1 MFARFLFGDDVF
13 ISYSR
18 RDGAKYAAALA
29 NELSRPGI
37 GFSCFLDQWG
47 ASAATELSR
56 PVLRALRRSSVLVLV
71 GTAGAAHS
79 PMVREEVQRFAQPS
93 RFRSH
98 RPILP
103 INIDGAFDRVQWSEL
118 TGLHRAPEAEEAR
131 TDGRPSEA
139 VIRLIQNSYTFTRR
153 NQRVRGL
160 SLGAVV
166 LLLAAIGVSIYATQ
180 QRKAAS
186 SAKQDAQAAQIKAE
200 AAAKSAKE
208 QEQLARENADRANE
222 NARQSDLHAAQAR
235 ENAAKAERQ
244 QRLTEQQTEIA
255 EARLLAVEANLARA
269 QRPEL
274 LPRSVLLG
282 IEAIR
287 KFPSAETDQAL
298 RQGLDLLPRQIA
310 AFKHNDEVNTVAF
323 SRDGKRLATTG
334 RIRAVQMWDVG
345 SREPVASRVEY
356 HEAYGPV
363 YAAML
368 SPNWELFAAAT
379 RDLKVRLW
387 RVSTGGL
394 HIPPLEHQ
402 RPVGAIAFSPDGKY
416 LATGEDKTVRVWD
429 VVSGRPVTSMTTEG
443 ADLSGEI
450 VAVAFDPSGKYL
462 AAARR
467 EVVQIWEATTGK
479 FVRTL
484 RHQGA
489 ARALVFS
496 PAGRYLATSTAMG
509 RTNVWKADSGDSVV
523 ELHHPGQAP
532 IVAFSPDERLLAT
545 ANSADRAVRIWQ
557 VEDGKELAILQHGA
571 GVLAV
576 LFSPDGRHLASASA
590 DHTGRV
596 WDMTSY
602 REVARMVHGESV
614 RAATFSPDGRYLA
627 TASADGTARLWE
639 ATTPAQGMPQKYR
652 DFTTSLA
659 FGLRGAYL
667 ATVGQDEALEWWEAD
682 AGRVHRLEHGEDARA
697 LALSPDGRFIALVLK
712 VGIAADRDN
721 TVEVREVTSE
731 RMIARLNH
739 AGVRDWDE
747 IRRQEAAR
755 GVSYRVYTP
764 AIDEM
769 RKAGSVAVES
779 FSLDG
784 RYLVTKAVD
793 RTTRV
798 ARVWDVTSGR
808 EVQRIEY
815 PYNSSFDVTFSPDN
829 KLMATVIRPGQ
840 PASEE
845 STVQVWQLSDGRE
858 LPHLRTRGHASVVFS
873 PDGRH
878 LAISSA
884 GVQTRTGT
892 VTVREVASGN
902 RVSSFQDQDYIRDLV
917 FSPDGKFLLTRDVAR
932 VAHLREGATCREVRF
947 LGGLGDGPASFS
959 ADGRYLAAS
968 RRDHQARVWVVT
980 VWDLS
985 RGQSFASF
993 KQEGQ
998 VSAVAFSPDAKYL
1011 ATASHE
1017 DRTARVWEPGGQRE
1031 VARVTLNEPVTA
1043 VAFSPDGRHF
1053 VTGESNGTARVW
1065 LWHPEDLIEAACARL
1080 TVELTADEWRRY
1092 LPNEPPRQ
1100 PCRAVQTSK
1109 KLPK

>member
-1 MFARFLFGDDVF
+1 
-13 ISYSR
+13 
-18 RDGAKYAAALA
+18 
-29 NELSRPGI
+29 
-37 GFSCFLDQWG
+37 
-47 ASAATELSR
+47 
-56 PVLRALRRSSVLVLV
+56 
-71 GTAGAAHS
+71 
-79 PMVREEVQRFAQPS
+79 MVREEVQRFAQPS

-180 QRKAAS
+180 QRKTAA
-186 SAKQDAQAAQIKAE
+186 SAKQEARAAQIEAE
-200 AAAKSAKE
+200 SAAKSAKE
-208 QEQLARENADRANE
+208 QEQLARTNAERANE
-222 NARQSDLHAAQAR
+222 NARQSELHAAQAR
-235 ENAAKAERQ
+235 ENAAKAELQ

-255 EARLLAVEANLARA
+255 QARLLAVEANLARA

-310 AFKHNDEVNTVAF
+310 AFKHDDDVIAVAF
-323 SRDGKRLATTG
+323 SRDGKRVATTG
-334 RIRAVQMWDVG
+334 RIRAVQMWDV
-345 SREPVASRVEY
+345 STREAVASRVKY

-363 YAAML
+363 YTAAL

-387 RVSTGGL
+387 RVSTGEL
-394 HIPPLEHQ
+394 HVPPLEHQ
-402 RPVGAIAFSPDGKY
+402 RPVGAIAFSPDGRY
-416 LATGEDKTVRVWD
+416 LATGEDKTVRVWE
-429 VVSGRPVTSMTTEG
+429 VASGRPVTSMTTEG
-443 ADLSGEI
+443 ANLSGDI
-450 VAVAFDPSGKYL
+450 TAVVFDPSGTHL

-467 EVVQIWEATTGK
+467 DIVQIWEATTGK
-479 FVRTL
+479 LARTL
-484 RHQGA
+484 HHEGA
-489 ARALVFS
+489 TRGIIFS
-496 PAGRYLATSTAMG
+496 PTGRYVAISTAMG
-509 RTNVWKADSGDSVV
+509 RTKVWKADSGDSVV
-523 ELHHPGQAP
+523 EVHHPGQAP
-532 IVAFSPDERLLAT
+532 IVAFSPDEKLLAT
-545 ANSADRAVRIWQ
+545 ANSADRAVRISR
-557 VEDGKELAILQHGA
+557 VEDGKELAILPHGA

-576 LFSPDGRHLASASA
+576 LFSPDGRYLASASA
-590 DHTGRV
+590 DHTGRT

-614 RAATFSPDGRYLA
+614 RGVTFSPEGRYLA

-639 ATTPAQGMPQKYR
+639 ATAAAEGLPQKYK

-659 FGLRGAYL
+659 FGSRGAYL
-667 ATVGQDEALEWWEAD
+667 ATVGQDEALEWWDAA
-682 AGRVHRLEHGEDARA
+682 AGRIHRLEHGEDARG
-697 LALSPDGRFIALVLK
+697 LVLSPDGRFIALVLK
-712 VGIAADRDN
+712 GGIATDRDN
-721 TVEVREVTSE
+721 TVEIREVTSE
-731 RMIARLNH
+731 RVIARLNH
-739 AGVRDWDE
+739 AGFRDWDE

-764 AIDEM
+764 AIEEM
-769 RKAGSVAVES
+769 KQAGSVAVES

-793 RTTRV
+793 RTDRV
-798 ARVWDVTSGR
+798 ARVWDVTAGR
-808 EVQRIEY
+808 EVQRMEY
-815 PYNSSFDVTFSPDN
+815 PYNNSFAVTFSPDS
-829 KLMATVIRPGQ
+829 KLLATVTRSSRP
-840 PASEE
+840 ANEE
-845 STVQVWQLSDGRE
+845 STLQVWQLSDGRE
-858 LPHLRTRGHASVVFS
+858 LPHLRTRGHASLVFS
-873 PDGRH
+873 PDGQYV
-878 LAISSA
+878 AISSA
-884 GVQTRTGT
+884 GVQTRAGT

-902 RVSSFQDQDYIRDLV
+902 PVSSFEEQDYVRDLV

-932 VAHLREGATCREVRF
+932 VAHLRERTTCREVRF
-947 LGGLGDGPASFS
+947 PGGLGDGPASFS

-968 RRDHQARVWVVT
+968 RRDHQARVWAVT

-985 RGQSFASF
+985 RGESRASF

-1011 ATASHE
+1011 ATASDE
-1017 DRTARVWEPGGQRE
+1017 DRTARIWEPEGQRE

-1043 VAFSPDGRHF
+1043 VAFSPNGRHF
-1053 VTGESNGTARVW
+1053 VTGEGNGTARVW

-1080 TVELTADEWRRY
+1080 TVGLTADEWRRY

-1109 KLPK
+1109 TAPN